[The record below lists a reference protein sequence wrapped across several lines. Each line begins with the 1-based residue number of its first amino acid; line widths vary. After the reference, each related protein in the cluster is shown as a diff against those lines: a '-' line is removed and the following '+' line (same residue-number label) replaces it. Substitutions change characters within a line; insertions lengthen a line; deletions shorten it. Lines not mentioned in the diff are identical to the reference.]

1 MQVYR
6 VRLASNM
13 YGVMLFNSDGHKHC
27 KTAATII
34 SSVPLPRGLAGV
46 RASGTSLAPASHIE
60 PYYLNYDSTTP
71 SSCPAGAR
79 PLPGVGGA

>member
-1 MQVYR
+1 MI
-6 VRLASNM
+6 
-13 YGVMLFNSDGHKHC
+13 NSVGHKHC

-46 RASGTSLAPASHIE
+46 WASGTSLAPVSHIE
-60 PYYLNYDSTTP
+60 PCYLNCDSTTP

-79 PLPGVGGA
+79 PLPGAGGA